1 MESTKT
7 NHRPENKNKNI
18 DYQSVENQVP
28 TVFKSF
34 CDEPK
39 TIKEV
44 VLYTNINMAKICHY
58 VFTILKENRIAFSY
72 DRKYGATGSLAG
84 SYTTNP
90 DLFPKSSQLK
100 IF

>member
-7 NHRPENKNKNI
+7 NHRPENQNKNI
-18 DYQSVENQVP
+18 DYQSIKNQVP

-34 CDEPK
+34 FDEPK

-58 VFTILKENRIAFSY
+58 VFTILKENRIAFLY
-72 DRKYGATGSLAG
+72 DSKYGATGSLAG
-84 SYTTNP
+84 SYTTSP
-90 DLFPKSSQLK
+90 DLFSKSNQLK